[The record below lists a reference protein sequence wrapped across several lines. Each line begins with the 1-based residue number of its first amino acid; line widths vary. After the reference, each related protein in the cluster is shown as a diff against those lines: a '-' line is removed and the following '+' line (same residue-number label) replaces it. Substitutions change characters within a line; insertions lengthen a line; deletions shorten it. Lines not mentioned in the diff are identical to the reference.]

1 MLRMDLKTRKQMKKY
16 HVQNYV
22 KFKKDMAE
30 AIKRVP
36 NVDYKDLSR
45 DQMIIQFLPL
55 VEKLARRF
63 STSQQAS
70 GVMSIMDIIQE
81 GNYGL
86 CAGVDRIDWDTILD
100 SENQAKTL
108 KSFLAKR
115 IKGAIRREIDKNRG
129 SMRIPE
135 HKLNEIR
142 KDFGEDK
149 KMVSLFFNSV
159 FTSLD
164 AGTPEQQA
172 KAYNIPD
179 NIKEYNKEMLSAY
192 IKSLMLQYLNP
203 KEFQVLRLSYGL
215 DCDKHSAKQI
225 ADILGIKGTSSY
237 VRVSQL
243 KKQAIDKLVENV
255 PYSQVVD
262 YL

>member
-1 MLRMDLKTRKQMKKY
+1 MKKY

-22 KFKKDMAE
+22 RWNHDMSE
-30 AIKRVP
+30 ALKRLP
-36 NVDYKDLSR
+36 DEPFHELSR
-45 DQMIIQFLPL
+45 DQLIVKFLPL
-55 VEKLARRF
+55 VESLARKF
-63 STSQQAS
+63 STAQQAS

-86 CAGVDRIDWDTILD
+86 CAGVDRIDWDTILA
-100 SENQAKTL
+100 SEDKEKTM
-108 KSFLAKR
+108 KSFLSKR
-115 IKGAIRREIDKNRG
+115 IKGAIRRGIDSNRG

-149 KMVSLFFNSV
+149 RMVSLFFNSV

-164 AGTPEQQA
+164 DGTPEQQTQ
-172 KAYNIPD
+172 AYNIAEE
-179 NIKEYNKEMLSAY
+179 KGYNKEMLAIY

-215 DCDKHSAKQI
+215 DCDKHSAKEI
-225 ADILGIKGTSSY
+225 AEILGVKGTSSY
-237 VRVSQL
+237 VRISQL
-243 KKQAIDKLVENV
+243 KKQAIDKLVDKV
-255 PYSQVVD
+255 SYSQVID

>member
-1 MLRMDLKTRKQMKKY
+1 MKKY

-22 KFKKDMAE
+22 RWKHDMADSL
-30 AIKRVP
+30 KTVP
-36 NVDYKDLSR
+36 NFDYHELSR
-45 DQMIIQFLPL
+45 DQLIVKFLPL
-55 VEKLARRF
+55 VESLARKF
-63 STSQQAS
+63 STAQQAS

-86 CAGVDRIDWDTILD
+86 CAGVDRIDWDTIL
-100 SENQAKTL
+100 QAEDQGKRL
-108 KSFLAKR
+108 KSFLSKR
-115 IKGAIRREIDKNRG
+115 IKGAIRRGIDSNRG

-149 KMVSLFFNSV
+149 RMVSLFFNSV

-164 AGTPEQQA
+164 AGTPEQQS

-179 NIKEYNKEMLSAY
+179 NVKEYNVEMLSAY
-192 IKSLMLQYLNP
+192 IKSLMLNYLNH

-225 ADILGIKGTSSY
+225 AEILGIEGSGAY

-243 KKQAIDKLVENV
+243 KKQAVNKLIENV
-255 PYSQVVD
+255 DHSQVLD